1 MRNKTQEKR
10 MALRS
15 LMNIRMPGWMKDD
28 VIRVQDELT
37 MRSTVL
43 QGCSLGKIERVIFNV
58 FKNEDKGIYI
68 GNFEN

>member
-1 MRNKTQEKR
+1 MQPIHRCWGV
-10 MALRS
+10 LF
-15 LMNIRMPGWMKDD
+15 
-28 VIRVQDELT
+28 RVTDALT

-58 FKNEDKGIYI
+58 FKDEDKGIYI

>member
-58 FKNEDKGIYI
+58 FKDEDKGIYI